1 MYCITF
7 KWCCCLIMEYLKV
20 QGTKLVRD
28 PRSGAII
35 NQDKSGLE
43 EYLSKRRVLE
53 SQKEEINKVKS
64 EMKSVKDD
72 LIEIKSLLL
81 KLLEKG

>member
-1 MYCITF
+1 MQ
-7 KWCCCLIMEYLKV
+7 LLKV

-35 NQDKSGLE
+35 NQDKTGLDD
-43 EYLSKRRVLE
+43 YLARRRGME

-64 EMKSVKDD
+64 DITEIKQDMT
-72 LIEIKSLLL
+72 EIKSLLL

>member
-1 MYCITF
+1 MQ
-7 KWCCCLIMEYLKV
+7 LLKV

-35 NQDKSGLE
+35 NQDKTGLD
-43 EYLSKRRVLE
+43 EYLARRRGME

-64 EMKSVKDD
+64 DITEMKQDM
-72 LIEIKSLLL
+72 IEIKSLLL

>member
-1 MYCITF
+1 MQ
-7 KWCCCLIMEYLKV
+7 LLKV

-35 NQDKSGLE
+35 NQDKSGLDD
-43 EYLSKRRVLE
+43 YLARRRGME

-64 EMKSVKDD
+64 DITEMKQDMAD
-72 LIEIKSLLL
+72 IKSLLV

>member
-1 MYCITF
+1 MQ
-7 KWCCCLIMEYLKV
+7 LLKV

-35 NQDKSGLE
+35 NQDKTGLDD
-43 EYLSKRRVLE
+43 YLARRRGME

-64 EMKSVKDD
+64 DITEMKQDMT
-72 LIEIKSLLL
+72 EIKSLLI

>member
-1 MYCITF
+1 MH
-7 KWCCCLIMEYLKV
+7 LLKV

-28 PRSGAII
+28 PRNNAII
-35 NQDKSGLE
+35 NQDKTGLD
-43 EYLSKRRVLE
+43 EYLAKRRGME

-64 EMKSVKDD
+64 DITEMKQDMT
-72 LIEIKSLLL
+72 EIKSLLL

>member
-1 MYCITF
+1 MQ
-7 KWCCCLIMEYLKV
+7 LLKV

-35 NQDKSGLE
+35 NQDKTGLD
-43 EYLSKRRVLE
+43 EYLAKRRGME

-64 EMKSVKDD
+64 DIRELKQDMAD
-72 LIEIKSLLL
+72 IKGLLL

>member
-1 MYCITF
+1 
-7 KWCCCLIMEYLKV
+7 MELLEVK
-20 QGTKLVRD
+20 GTKLVRD

-35 NQDKSGLE
+35 NQDKTGLDD
-43 EYLSKRRVLE
+43 YLARRRGME

-64 EMKSVKDD
+64 DITEMKQDMT
-72 LIEIKSLLL
+72 EIKSLLL

>member
-1 MYCITF
+1 MQ
-7 KWCCCLIMEYLKV
+7 LLKV

-28 PRSGAII
+28 TRSGAII
-35 NQDKSGLE
+35 NQDKTGLD
-43 EYLSKRRVLE
+43 EYLARRRGME

-64 EMKSVKDD
+64 DITEMKQDMAD
-72 LIEIKSLLL
+72 IKSLLL

>member
-1 MYCITF
+1 MH
-7 KWCCCLIMEYLKV
+7 LLKV

-35 NQDKSGLE
+35 NQDKTGLD
-43 EYLSKRRVLE
+43 EYLARRRGME

-64 EMKSVKDD
+64 DITELKQDMAD
-72 LIEIKSLLL
+72 IKGLLL

>member
-1 MYCITF
+1 MN
-7 KWCCCLIMEYLKV
+7 LLRV

-35 NQDKSGLE
+35 NQDKTGLD
-43 EYLSKRRVLE
+43 EYLAKRRGME

-64 EMKSVKDD
+64 DITELKQDMAD
-72 LIEIKSLLL
+72 IKGLLL

>member
-1 MYCITF
+1 MH
-7 KWCCCLIMEYLKV
+7 LLKV

-28 PRSGAII
+28 PRNGAII
-35 NQDKSGLE
+35 NQDKTGLD
-43 EYLSKRRVLE
+43 EYLAKRRGME

-64 EMKSVKDD
+64 DITEMKQDMT
-72 LIEIKSLLL
+72 EIKSLLL

>member
-1 MYCITF
+1 MQ
-7 KWCCCLIMEYLKV
+7 LLKV

-35 NQDKSGLE
+35 NQDKTGLDD
-43 EYLSKRRVLE
+43 YLARRRGME

-64 EMKSVKDD
+64 DITEMKQDMT
-72 LIEIKSLLL
+72 EIKRLLL

>member
-1 MYCITF
+1 MQ
-7 KWCCCLIMEYLKV
+7 LLKV

-35 NQDKSGLE
+35 NQDKTGLDD
-43 EYLSKRRVLE
+43 YLARRRGME

-64 EMKSVKDD
+64 HITEMKQDMT
-72 LIEIKSLLL
+72 EIKSLLL

>member
-1 MYCITF
+1 MNQ
-7 KWCCCLIMEYLKV
+7 LLKV

-35 NQDKSGLE
+35 NQDKTGLD
-43 EYLSKRRVLE
+43 EYLARRRGME

-64 EMKSVKDD
+64 DIIEMKQDMT
-72 LIEIKSLLL
+72 EIKSLLL

>member
-1 MYCITF
+1 MQ
-7 KWCCCLIMEYLKV
+7 LLKV

-28 PRSGAII
+28 TRSGAII
-35 NQDKSGLE
+35 NQDKTGLD
-43 EYLSKRRVLE
+43 EYLARRRGME

-64 EMKSVKDD
+64 DITEMKKDMAD
-72 LIEIKSLLL
+72 IKGLLL

>member
-1 MYCITF
+1 MQ
-7 KWCCCLIMEYLKV
+7 LLKV

-35 NQDKSGLE
+35 NQDKTGLD
-43 EYLSKRRVLE
+43 EYLARRRGME

-64 EMKSVKDD
+64 DIGD
-72 LIEIKSLLL
+72 LKQDMADIKSLLL
-81 KLLEKG
+81 KLIEKG

>member
-1 MYCITF
+1 MQ
-7 KWCCCLIMEYLKV
+7 LLKV

-35 NQDKSGLE
+35 NQDKTGLDD
-43 EYLSKRRVLE
+43 YLARRRGME

-64 EMKSVKDD
+64 DIGD
-72 LIEIKSLLL
+72 LKQDMADIKSLLL
-81 KLLEKG
+81 KLIEKG

>member
-1 MYCITF
+1 MN
-7 KWCCCLIMEYLKV
+7 LLRV

-35 NQDKSGLE
+35 NQDKTGLD
-43 EYLSKRRVLE
+43 EYLAKRRGME

-64 EMKSVKDD
+64 DITEMKQDMAD
-72 LIEIKSLLL
+72 IKSLLV